1 MKATSVMTRIM
12 RRSRWQITALFCLVG
27 GSRAS
32 VAADVTE
39 LHPAYRREQ
48 VLVVSDGAQPYL
60 AFPALLD
67 LGEDVLVSYKR
78 GRSHGDDS
86 GAALDMIRLNKVS
99 GRMIGPRMI
108 AQSDDMI
115 MQMGEWVRFPNGDI
129 ASYIDVC
136 QPGDPAR
143 IGLRSVRSIDGGR
156 TFGPMERVGVVD
168 GVEYGYSFEAVTHG
182 RSTWMLAMTF
192 ANLTGGYSVSALR
205 PSAGSVDV
213 IRSDDNGRT
222 WRFVRNLSREFGD
235 IPINEST
242 FLRHGDGFLV
252 STRGYDNRQR
262 LHLTDADFKVLK
274 QVDLTE
280 EYSFINSY
288 IGRPRLFE
296 RDSRVYLLGRNWTQP
311 PSAAVNGEQNG
322 SPHLPPEGQLC
333 LFWLDPANL
342 AVTAYAVLD
351 NAEMANVTDAYY
363 AVPYF
368 REDGGRTYFEV
379 ITYKGMDGQ
388 PPQIV
393 RLEYLWN
400 EIR

>member
-1 MKATSVMTRIM
+1 M
-12 RRSRWQITALFCLVG
+12 G

-242 FLRHGDGFLV
+242 FIRLGDGFLV
-252 STRGYDNRQR
+252 STRGYDDRER
-262 LHLTDADFKVLK
+262 LHLTDADFKVRR
-274 QVDLTE
+274 QVDLTAT
-280 EYSFINSY
+280 YPFIKSHV
-288 IGRPRLFE
+288 GRPRLFA
-296 RDSRVYLLGRNWTQP
+296 RDGLVYLLGRNWTKAASVP
-311 PSAAVNGEQNG
+311 GTAPRDGGPSFPAAMK
-322 SPHLPPEGQLC
+322 LC
-333 LFWLDPANL
+333 LFRFDPTSL
-342 AVTAYAVLD
+342 AITAYAVID
-351 NAEMANVTDAYY
+351 NAEGANVTDGYY
-363 AVPYF
+363 AAPYF
-368 REDGGRTYFEV
+368 REVDGRTYFNV
-379 ITYKGMDGQ
+379 ITYKGLDRR

-393 RLEYLWN
+393 ELEYHWDEL
-400 EIR
+400 R